1 MHTTVNMETLKRSI
15 RGHKARITVL
25 RNKLADVHDRKN
37 ISELRNLRDSLATA
51 IQKVESLNDQVNL
64 LISDDE
70 TLIEEMTQ
78 AEKYS
83 YTTRVEIHKL
93 NEAITLALPQTP
105 IPAPRPVG
113 IKLPK
118 LNIKKFDGD
127 ITEWSSFWDIFEAS
141 VHKRTDL
148 EGIEK
153 FTYLKGL
160 LEGDALKLVQ
170 GFNLEAQ
177 YYDEVV
183 KLLQDT

>member
-70 TLIEEMTQ
+70 TLIEEMTE
-78 AEKYS
+78 AEEYS
-83 YTTRVEIHKL
+83 YLTRVEIHKL

-105 IPAPRPVG
+105 ILPAPRSVG

-118 LNIKKFDGD
+118 LNTQKFDGD
-127 ITEWSSFWDIFEAS
+127 FTQWSSF
-141 VHKRTDL
+141 
-148 EGIEK
+148 
-153 FTYLKGL
+153 
-160 LEGDALKLVQ
+160 
-170 GFNLEAQ
+170 
-177 YYDEVV
+177 
-183 KLLQDT
+183 